1 VSATFAKTS
10 YFHNLS
16 PFVSETMIC
25 VHDFPH
31 GEVSVKVGVMEFG
44 LYTDSLSNYNF
55 TATLLMHLCL
65 IIAEILVKNCH
76 F

>member
-1 VSATFAKTS
+1 
-10 YFHNLS
+10 
-16 PFVSETMIC
+16 MIC